1 MNLAFFLQDVRYA
14 LRMLRQSPVFSAVAV
29 GSLALGIGANT
40 AIFTL
45 IDAILLRW
53 LPVQNPQQLVVL
65 ARNPSQPNTAFNYP
79 DYRFI
84 RDQNRSYAGLIAF
97 WRGDRATSFTQPG
110 GSRPSQLIKLSM
122 VSGNYFQVLGVQP
135 VIGRVFNQADNERE
149 GAHPYAVLSYA
160 FWKRMF
166 GEDTGVVGRDMLL
179 NGARLQ
185 IVGVSREG
193 FTGTEKGIS
202 PDVFVP
208 IMMERALNRTP
219 FEWNTRR
226 VWGLTVMGRLKPGV
240 TTAQAN
246 AEFDVMWQ
254 QILHSD
260 PDEHPATWDTEYKI
274 NNTTTILPGSQG
286 YSYLRNETS
295 RPLIVLMLTV
305 GLVLLIA
312 CANVANLLLARA
324 VARGKE
330 IAVRLAVGAD
340 RGRLVMQM
348 LTESITLS
356 LLSGIASL
364 TVAWMGVR
372 VLMTFLPQGIFPA
385 ELNLSPDARLLSF
398 ACALSVVSGLIF
410 GIIPALKASR
420 TDLVSTLK
428 SDTGNIGGRSSLWDL
443 RRSLV
448 SLQVGLSLLLL
459 AGAGLFVRTLSNL
472 RGLDPGIDRQNLL
485 LVDTTISQTGYQPQR
500 QRAFEDR
507 LREEV
512 QRLPGVK
519 AASVAATTP
528 LSGSR
533 WSSWVQL
540 EGYQWK
546 PDEQPIVDVNA
557 VSPRFFEAAGI
568 PIVLG
573 RDFQESDSLTVLP
586 NRPEPPRL
594 PEAGVPELPGPP
606 RVVIVNEAL
615 ARRFFGGHSPLGRR
629 LCFDEKWIPAK
640 TWEIVGVV
648 RDTRYFDVRHL
659 VEPMAYQPLYRQPD
673 AFIDDTLCVRTT
685 GDAHRLVETIRQRLT
700 EIDNTVSIREAK
712 TMEDNLN
719 RDLVQERFVAT
730 IGGFFGLM
738 ALLLAA
744 IGLYGVM
751 SEAVTRRTREI
762 GIRMALGAESAQ
774 VLWMVLR
781 GAAAM
786 VLVGGVV
793 GIPTVLV
800 LARYAD
806 SLLFG
811 VKAQDPATLV
821 GAVFLLLAVTAFAAF
836 LPALRATRVQPM
848 EALRHD

>member
-1 MNLAFFLQDVRYA
+1 MFT
-14 LRMLRQSPVFSAVAV
+14 AVAV

-45 IDAILLRW
+45 VDAILIRW
-53 LPVQNPQQLVVL
+53 LPVQNPQELVVL

-79 DYRFI
+79 DYSFI
-84 RDQNRSYAGLIAF
+84 RDQNRSYVGLIAF
-97 WRGDRATSFTQPG
+97 WRGDRATSFSQPG
-110 GSRPSQLIKLSM
+110 GDVPSQLIKLSM

-179 NGARLQ
+179 NGARFQ

-193 FTGTEKGIS
+193 FTGTAVGIS
-202 PDVFVP
+202 PDAFVP

-254 QILHSD
+254 QILRSD
-260 PDEHPATWDTEYKI
+260 PEQRPATWDTEYKI
-274 NNTTTILPGSQG
+274 NNTTTVLPGSRG

-295 RPLIVLMLTV
+295 RTLIVLMLTV

-330 IAVRLAVGAD
+330 IAVRAVGAG

-348 LTESITLS
+348 LTGSITLS

-364 TVAWMGVR
+364 VVAWMGIR
-372 VLMTFLPQGIFPA
+372 VLTTFLPQGTFPA

-398 ACALSVVSGLIF
+398 AFALSVLSGLFF
-410 GIIPALKASR
+410 GIVPALKASR

-428 SDTGNIGGRSSLWDL
+428 SDTGNIGGRSSRWDL

-459 AGAGLFVRTLSNL
+459 AGTGLFVRTLSNL
-472 RGLDPGIDRQNLL
+472 RRLDPGMDRQNLL
-485 LVDTTISQTGYQPQR
+485 LVDTTIWQTGYQPQR

-519 AASVAATTP
+519 AASMAATTP
-528 LSGSR
+528 LSRSR
-533 WSSWVQL
+533 WSLSVQF

-546 PDEQPIVDVNA
+546 PEEQPYVDVNA
-557 VSPRFFEAAGI
+557 VTPRFSEAAGI
-568 PIVLG
+568 DRPD
-573 RDFQESDSLTVLP
+573 DFQQSDSLTVLP
-586 NRPEPPRL
+586 NRPDPPRL
-594 PEAGVPELPGPP
+594 PEV
-606 RVVIVNEAL
+606 EAPDCL
-615 ARRFFGGHSPLGRR
+615 TATRCHCKRGLSPSFLWATFASGRR
-629 LCFDEKWIPAK
+629 LCFDEK
-640 TWEIVGVV
+640 
-648 RDTRYFDVRHL
+648 
-659 VEPMAYQPLYRQPD
+659 
-673 AFIDDTLCVRTT
+673 
-685 GDAHRLVETIRQRLT
+685 
-700 EIDNTVSIREAK
+700 
-712 TMEDNLN
+712 
-719 RDLVQERFVAT
+719 
-730 IGGFFGLM
+730 
-738 ALLLAA
+738 
-744 IGLYGVM
+744 
-751 SEAVTRRTREI
+751 
-762 GIRMALGAESAQ
+762 
-774 VLWMVLR
+774 
-781 GAAAM
+781 
-786 VLVGGVV
+786 
-793 GIPTVLV
+793 
-800 LARYAD
+800 
-806 SLLFG
+806 
-811 VKAQDPATLV
+811 
-821 GAVFLLLAVTAFAAF
+821 
-836 LPALRATRVQPM
+836 
-848 EALRHD
+848 